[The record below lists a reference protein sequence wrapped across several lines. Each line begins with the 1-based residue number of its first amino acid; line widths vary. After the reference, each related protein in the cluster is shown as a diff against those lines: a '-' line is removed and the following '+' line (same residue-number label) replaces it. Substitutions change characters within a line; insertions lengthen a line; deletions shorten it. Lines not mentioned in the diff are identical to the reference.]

1 MKKTI
6 SLTLAL
12 LIALMPSTNALAA
25 QGAEENLQQII
36 ENAKSTLDNGSLEEL
51 IEAIKN
57 LSNGIVEYNKVK
69 DIKSIRLTGNL
80 NKYEYYLGEKIN
92 LEGIKLIAQYN
103 DNTEEEFPLSN
114 IKDSDIYLKSLLNS
128 DIIPYDSNTKAGA
141 YVLVLKIGNL
151 DVQNGSIIVS
161 FEENKTS
168 LETIEIKSLPKTE
181 YIQGEPLDIT
191 GLVVEGTYSDGTK
204 KVIDNNSLNLTG
216 FETNKLGQQ
225 TITIKFNN
233 KTTTYIITVKED
245 EESEKPDEPDSIDID
260 RLVYTPKGGFSG
272 EIVVTLNKAT
282 QTKLEAKDFS
292 VHCPGLSEMSI
303 VSVSTDDNKTYK
315 LSTPSYS
322 DNNYIL
328 EIYFANKTLEGSFIV
343 KSDCPII
350 SYPYVTRTSDQGAT
364 FKFNADETGN
374 VYYIVKEAN
383 PNLRANDNT
392 PTESEL
398 KAGKKATIASGPN
411 EINIETLKANTKYEL
426 YYMTSK
432 NNNNSV
438 VYGPV
443 IISEEVEKDATGSIT
458 IVKIESKKSTGTQDI
473 VITLSEA
480 TEVPLTLDA
489 FKVVCPAS
497 ATLRFDTVENGTGA
511 NKNKVYTLKMRGGF
525 YDNNYEVTVNFPDG
539 TYAKGSFK
547 SKLGTPA
554 LTGFEITR
562 ISETTAKIVFESS
575 MDGYIYYGISEEMYV
590 KPPYDEFI
598 ANLSNYPRQKIHMG
612 KNTLTLDN
620 VLNDMEKYFYWLPE
634 NGTGNRQNYIE
645 GAGKLNKIPTK
656 ITDENP
662 DEPTEQESK
671 IKIESIELSEKYGF
685 KGVKFTFSEDV
696 EMLNLVN
703 AEITFEGDNG
713 SLPERYLYLSSEPTG
728 QKRTFFIDFRKYP
741 LSKGTYTLRIKFKD
755 GVAKKDIT
763 FTEDVN
769 K

>member
-6 SLTLAL
+6 SLVLAL
-12 LIALMPSTNALAA
+12 LMALAPNTNIFAA
-25 QGAEENLQQII
+25 QSAEENLQQII

-57 LSNGIVEYNKVK
+57 LSNGIVEYEKVK
-69 DIKSIRLTGNL
+69 DIKDIRLKGEL
-80 NKYEYYLGEKIN
+80 NKDTYYLGEKID
-92 LEGIKLIAQYN
+92 LSGVTLIAKF
-103 DNTEEEFPLSN
+103 DDGIDRKIPLDN
-114 IKDSDIYLKSLLNS
+114 IKESDIYLKLL
-128 DIIPYDSNTKAGA
+128 IPPFEMISYSEVTIPATYILALKFGSFYATGDA
-141 YVLVLKIGNL
+141 YVTIEQKPI
-151 DVQNGSIIVS
+151 
-161 FEENKTS
+161 S
-168 LETIEIKSLPKTE
+168 LESISIKSMPKTE

-282 QTKLEAKDFS
+282 QTKLGTKDFS

-350 SYPYVTRTSDQGAT
+350 SYPYITRTSEQGAT
-364 FKFNADETGN
+364 FKFNADETGS

-411 EINIETLKANTKYEL
+411 EISIETLKANTKYEL

-443 IISEEVEKDATGSIT
+443 IISEEVEKDATGNIT

-547 SKLGTPA
+547 SKLGTPK

-575 MDGYIYYGISEEMYV
+575 MDGYIYYGTTEQAFV
-590 KPPYDEFI
+590 KPKYEEFV
-598 ANLSNYPRQKIHMG
+598 ANLSDYPRQKIHMG
-612 KNTLTLDN
+612 KNTLVLDN
-620 VLNDMEKYFYWLPE
+620 VPNDMEKYFYWLPE
-634 NGTGNRQNYIE
+634 NGSGNRQNYVE
-645 GAGKLNKIPTK
+645 GAGKDNKIPTK

-713 SLPERYLYLSSEPTG
+713 SLPERYLYLSSEPAG